1 MFSMSKT
8 YRVVAADDS
17 GLARKQI
24 EKALADTEFELVA
37 SVANGQLAVE
47 AFAAHT
53 PDVVLLD
60 LLMPKMPGNDALKEI
75 LATDPSAVVFMVSSL
90 GTEELVGECLEA
102 GAKGF
107 IQKPFSAE
115 LLLGRMRAALG

>member
-1 MFSMSKT
+1 MSTT

-17 GLARKQI
+17 GLARKHV
-24 EKALADTEFELVA
+24 EKALAGTEFELVA

-47 AFAAHT
+47 AFAEHR

-60 LLMPKMPGNDALKEI
+60 LLMPKLPGNDALKEI
-75 LATDPSAVVFMVSSL
+75 LALDPAAVVFMVSSL
-90 GTEELVGECLEA
+90 GTEELVSECMET

-107 IQKPFSAE
+107 IQKPFAPDD
-115 LLLGRMRAALG
+115 LLERMRAALD